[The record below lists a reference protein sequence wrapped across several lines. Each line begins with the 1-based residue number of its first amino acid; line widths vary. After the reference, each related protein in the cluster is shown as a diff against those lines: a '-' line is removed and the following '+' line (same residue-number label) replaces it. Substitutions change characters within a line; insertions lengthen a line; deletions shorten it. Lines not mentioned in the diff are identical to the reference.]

1 MKGRLIPD
9 AKTVGFNNNNN
20 FHKLNEIGLNKAY
33 NNNNKIHVEGNT
45 LYVAGTSN
53 LKDIFDDLTK
63 IPFYGNLKDSTRYNQ
78 AKTALDANPNITNLV
93 GHSLGGSVILDIQ
106 KNNSKMTST
115 TYGAPVIQIGT
126 KQGNRYRFPFDP
138 ISYLDNGAI
147 TVNKFNIN
155 PHSYS
160 NYELN

>member
-9 AKTVGFNNNNN
+9 AKPIGFNNNNN

-33 NNNNKIHVEGNT
+33 INHNKIHVDNDT
-45 LYVAGTSN
+45 LYIAGTSD
-53 LKDIFDDLTK
+53 LKDVYDDVTK
-63 IPFYGNLKDSTRYNQ
+63 IPFYGSVMDSTRYNQ
-78 AKTALDANPNITNLV
+78 AKTVLDSNPHIKNLV
-93 GHSLGGSVILDIQ
+93 GHSLGGSVALELQ
-106 KNNSKMTST
+106 KHNQKMTST
-115 TYGAPVIQIGT
+115 TYGAPILQIGT

-147 TVNKFNIN
+147 TVNKFSIN

-160 NYELN
+160 NY